1 MRWPVALV
9 AGAALVGA
17 CSSGG
22 SGADLKPHPLAGAAT
37 SVVDYSAVALP
48 RVAGTTTTTV
58 REQGTAT
65 IDGSVSGPS
74 GLLPGATVTIER
86 LVGSRSTRTDV
97 VTGADGRFALPNVP
111 GGRYR
116 VRAYLAPALALVTPD
131 LRFIEDGKEATF
143 DLKVDDQR
151 KVVARAAVS
160 PSAPYVGDDV
170 NLAVVVA
177 NRTVDT
183 DGVVRS
189 VPLPGLRVELSGL
202 GAYTLTAPDQTG
214 GPFGPRT
221 TTTLSFEP
229 ATVAFTDG
237 AGQVQYALHCSESG
251 NPGLELLVSVTV
263 TPTEVPGQPPGVPT
277 TQIQHLSLDVPPCV
291 DPTTLTTAPDVTTDS
306 SLRTTTTTTTGN
318 G

>member
-1 MRWPVALV
+1 MRGPVALV
-9 AGAALVGA
+9 AGALLLVGA
-17 CSSGG
+17 CSTGG
-22 SGADLKPHPLAGAAT
+22 SGADLKPHPLPGAAT

-58 REQGTAT
+58 RAQGTAT

-86 LVGSRSTRTDV
+86 LVSGKPTRTDV

-131 LRFIEDGKEATF
+131 VRFIQDGKEATF
-143 DLKVDDQR
+143 DLKVEDQR
-151 KVVARAAVS
+151 KVVARAAVA
-160 PSAPYVGDDV
+160 PAAPYLGDDV

-189 VPLPGLRVELSGL
+189 VPIPGLRVELSGL
-202 GAYTLTAPDQTG
+202 GAYTVNSPDDTG

-221 TTTLSFEP
+221 TTTFSFQP
-229 ATVAFTDG
+229 STVAFTDG
-237 AGQVQYALHCSESG
+237 LGQVQYSLHCAQAG
-251 NPGLELLVSVTV
+251 DPGLELLVSVTV

-277 TQIQHLSLDVPPCV
+277 TQVEHLGLDVPPCI
-291 DPTTLTTAPDVTTDS
+291 DPNTTTTTLPDVTSDS
-306 SLRTTTTTTTGN
+306 TGRTTTTGN